1 MNEEWCVGYEE
12 GKMDALKE
20 IESAI
25 EAAVLAEREA
35 CAKVCEEMSNPFGYA
50 NLTAE
55 DCAATIRARG
65 E

>member
-20 IESAI
+20 IEAEI

-35 CAKVCEEMSNPFGYA
+35 CAKVCDDKHDYMCSRA
-50 NLTAE
+50 AAE
-55 DCAATIRARG
+55 IRARG
-65 E
+65 EK